1 MGTRPPSSSA
11 LRASQAPEM
20 PLLFPFDCLPA
31 SIGHSVRDAVLGK
44 KTVFGREM
52 TEVGDVGVV
61 KKKIAVMQDQ
71 PLSPSRPWLKVDTES
86 SAAELPIS
94 FYTVKPLLSG
104 PPIKWTPSIKRT
116 LSRVPKLTSYI
127 SLYNEPLF
135 SGQ

>member
-52 TEVGDVGVV
+52 TEVGDVGVE

-71 PLSPSRPWLKVDTES
+71 PPSP
-86 SAAELPIS
+86 LPD
-94 FYTVKPLLSG
+94 PG
-104 PPIKWTPSIKRT
+104 
-116 LSRVPKLTSYI
+116 
-127 SLYNEPLF
+127 
-135 SGQ
+135 